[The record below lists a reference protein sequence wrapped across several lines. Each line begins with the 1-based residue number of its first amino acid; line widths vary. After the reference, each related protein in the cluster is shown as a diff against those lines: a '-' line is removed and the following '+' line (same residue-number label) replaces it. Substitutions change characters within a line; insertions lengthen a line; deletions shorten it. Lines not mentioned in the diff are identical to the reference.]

1 MNEKMNPDGKRSLMN
16 SLDKLN
22 SKVAMLEQIDAMSEQ
37 MLEKMKRTDGMIKQG
52 GIGMEKRMEPSKT
65 PDIIDLFDSVSDR
78 MNSLIEKIGN
88 NIDQTINMIE

>member
-37 MLEKMKRTDGMIKQG
+37 MLEKMKRTDGMINRDV
-52 GIGMEKRMEPSKT
+52 IGMEKRMEPSKT

-88 NIDQTINMIE
+88 NVDQTINMIE